1 MKVIGYDG
9 TTFIQQYVPQLAT
22 IRQPIDE
29 IAKLSVEILIKKIKK
44 EKTSKD
50 YILPITLLP
59 GASI

>member
-1 MKVIGYDG
+1 
-9 TTFIQQYVPQLAT
+9 
-22 IRQPIDE
+22 E